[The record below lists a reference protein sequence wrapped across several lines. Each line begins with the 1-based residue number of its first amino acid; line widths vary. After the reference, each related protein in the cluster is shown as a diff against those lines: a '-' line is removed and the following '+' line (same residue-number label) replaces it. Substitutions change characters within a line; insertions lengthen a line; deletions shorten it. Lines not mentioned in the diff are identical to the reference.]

1 MKNYFNKK
9 RKSLLVNCQIKA
21 LMKNEDVLGKLLVK
35 LRFILYAN
43 LTVMTKAAHV
53 PLHVLLDWI

>member
-1 MKNYFNKK
+1 
-9 RKSLLVNCQIKA
+9 
-21 LMKNEDVLGKLLVK
+21 MKNEDVLGKLLVK